1 MSKKEKK
8 KGGRPRKGRTGLPQI
23 NMIDAIKYTKKA
35 FDTIG
40 TTLKSFGG
48 MAQAMGLTEAFAKR
62 AFGEF
67 KGHGLIEQESL
78 GWRITDLGRRAV
90 QGDKNAVIEILTKN
104 DILQDLFNNFKD
116 KSVSKD
122 YLEDYIKKKRYR
134 YNINAELVAER
145 FLEAMEYINKLEVG
159 GMTSGMP
166 QEPNTE
172 WFKVIQLKYALNP
185 PKPEEISNLANEVAE
200 QLGDNE
206 DASIRILSSKIK
218 QNLKDT
224 NALRLLINSIV
235 DILSE
240 KYPNL
245 LVIVEKKQTKQK
257 VNTDEKI
264 NK

>member
-1 MSKKEKK
+1 MSKKIKQ
-8 KGGRPRKGRTGLPQI
+8 KGGRPRKGRTGLPQV

-40 TTLKSFGG
+40 TTLKSFSG
-48 MAQAMGLTEAFAKR
+48 MAQAMGLSEAFAKR
-62 AFGEF
+62 AFGEL
-67 KGHGLIEQESL
+67 KDYGLIEQESL

-90 QGDKNAVIEILTKN
+90 QGDKNAVIEILSKN

-145 FLEAMEYINKLEVG
+145 FLETMEYINKLEVG
-159 GMTSGMP
+159 GVSIGVI
-166 QEPNTE
+166 QEPKIE
-172 WFKVIQLKYALNP
+172 WLKVIQLKYALSP
-185 PKPEEISNLANEVAE
+185 PKPEEISALANEIAE
-200 QLGDNE
+200 ELSDNE
-206 DASIRILSSKIK
+206 DASIRILSTKIK
-218 QNLKDT
+218 QNLKDVS
-224 NALRLLINSIV
+224 ALKLLINSIV

-245 LVIVEKKQTKQK
+245 IIKPKEKKQKSP
-257 VNTDEKI
+257 EKEESEI
-264 NK
+264 E